1 MISKITSAVIGAVF
15 ISSTMFVNL
24 AGAQAEAPKSVSLEQ
39 VIERL
44 IDQASDLKKGLIGLK
59 SLSDEDEILR
69 HEYVQF
75 LDEALEYYQSL
86 EVTPD
91 GLNVRFL
98 AAQLKNKRAGEFG
111 DQLKKIADF
120 LLLHQA
126 QSVLATAESRFLR
139 IRNDLERLI
148 DLKVL
153 KRDKAEF
160 LLNDAHLLLVS
171 ADGLIEEAGLED
183 ADMRGLLSE
192 AVAKIKLAY
201 KKFLEI
207 ANLLKEALK

>member
-1 MISKITSAVIGAVF
+1 MIPKITSAVIGAVF
-15 ISSTMFVNL
+15 VLSTMFVNL
-24 AGAQAEAPKSVSLEQ
+24 AGAQSEAPKSVSLEQ

-44 IDQASDLKKGLIGLK
+44 INQATDLKKSLVNLK
-59 SLSDEDEILR
+59 NLSDEDGVLR
-69 HEYVQF
+69 QEYIQF
-75 LDEALEYYQSL
+75 LDEALDYYQSF

-91 GLNVRFL
+91 GLNVRTL
-98 AAQLKNKRAGEFG
+98 AAQLKNKRGGEFG

-120 LLLHQA
+120 LLLHQIR
-126 QSVLATAESRFLR
+126 SILVTAENRFLR

-160 LLNDAHLLLVS
+160 LLNDAHLLLV
-171 ADGLIEEAGLED
+171 AANDLVEQAGLED
-183 ADMRGLLSE
+183 ADTRGLLSD
-192 AVAKIKLAY
+192 AISKIKLAY

>member
-1 MISKITSAVIGAVF
+1 MISKIKPAVIGALFVL
-15 ISSTMFVNL
+15 STTFVNL
-24 AGAQAEAPKSVSLEQ
+24 AGAASEAPKLTSLEQ

-44 IDQASDLKKGLIGLK
+44 TSQAIDLKKSLIGLK
-59 SLSDEDEILR
+59 NLSDEDEDLR
-69 HEYVQF
+69 YAYIQF
-75 LDEALEYYQSL
+75 LDEALEYYQSF

-98 AAQLKNKRAGEFG
+98 AAQLKNKRGGEFG
-111 DQLKKIADF
+111 DQLKEIADF
-120 LLLHQA
+120 LLLHQV
-126 QSVLATAESRFLR
+126 QSILITAENRFLR

-171 ADGLIEEAGLED
+171 ANDLVEQSSLEGAD
-183 ADMRGLLSE
+183 ARDLLSD
-192 AVAKIKLAY
+192 AVSKIKLAY

-207 ANLLKEALK
+207 SSLLREALK

>member
-1 MISKITSAVIGAVF
+1 MISKIISAVIGAVF
-15 ISSTMFVNL
+15 VLSTMFVNL
-24 AGAQAEAPKSVSLEQ
+24 AVAQSEAPKSVSLER
-39 VIERL
+39 VIGRL
-44 IDQASDLKKGLIGLK
+44 IDQVAELKKSLLGLK
-59 SLSDEDEILR
+59 NLSEEDEALR

-75 LDEALEYYQSL
+75 LNEALGYYQSF

-91 GLNVRFL
+91 GLNVKSV
-98 AAQLKNKRAGEFG
+98 AAQLKNKRGGGFG
-111 DQLKKIADF
+111 DQLKEIADF

-126 QSVLATAESRFLR
+126 QSILATAESRFLR

-153 KRDKAEF
+153 KRDKVEF

-171 ADGLIEEAGLED
+171 ANGLVEQAGLED
-183 ADMRGLLSE
+183 ADLRGLLSD
-192 AVAKIKLAY
+192 AVSKIKLAY

-207 ANLLKEALK
+207 SNLLKEALK